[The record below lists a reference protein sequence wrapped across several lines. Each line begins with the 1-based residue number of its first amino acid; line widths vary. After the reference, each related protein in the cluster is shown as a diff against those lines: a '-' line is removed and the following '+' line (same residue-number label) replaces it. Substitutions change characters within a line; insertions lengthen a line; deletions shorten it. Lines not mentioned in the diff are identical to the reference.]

1 MSREGLRTARIVLTL
16 VAWSFAQCLRGLP
29 SVLGDASA
37 SCIRRTGNLKERDEG
52 KQQSSGQQ
60 LRVMSVESTV
70 SHHREV

>member
-16 VAWSFAQCLRGLP
+16 VAWSFAQRLRGLP

-60 LRVMSVESTV
+60 LRVMSVETTV